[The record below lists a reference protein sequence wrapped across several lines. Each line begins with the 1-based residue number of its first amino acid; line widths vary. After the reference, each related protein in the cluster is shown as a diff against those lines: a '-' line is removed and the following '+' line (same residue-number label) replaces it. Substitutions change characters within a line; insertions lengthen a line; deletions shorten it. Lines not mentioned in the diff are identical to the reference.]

1 MEASSRSALQIS
13 GGADDQY
20 IWQIAIG
27 LGKPDREGPGSASSD
42 EIHPVALLLEDSVH
56 KLAGGQRIP
65 CVTGFG
71 PVSDLA
77 EAAVRLEGYD
87 YGLAQVPFECTLT
100 VYATDD
106 EMDILLRQVAADL
119 AVDASGYSSVV
130 DRHVTIALRPIFD
143 YAAKVDSYRFL
154 VDQYS
159 ANAET

>member
-1 MEASSRSALQIS
+1 MGE
-13 GGADDQY
+13 GGAAMDGRY

-27 LGKPDREGPGSASSD
+27 LGPPDREGPGSVSSD
-42 EIHPVALLLEDSVH
+42 EIHPVALSLGDSVR
-56 KLAGGQRIP
+56 KLDGGDGIP

-77 EAAVRLEGYD
+77 EAAVRLKGYD
-87 YGLAQVPFECTLT
+87 YGLAQVPLECTLT

-106 EMDILLRQVAADL
+106 EMDVLLRQVSCDL
-119 AVDASGYSSVV
+119 AVNADGYSSAVG
-130 DRHVTIALRPIFD
+130 RHVTIALRPIFE
-143 YAAKVDSYRFL
+143 YAAMAASYRYL